1 MLRWHKMS
9 EALQK
14 SSHLITILTLL
25 LEGNTLSSNDM
36 FMSNSNQYFNKLK
49 KNGIEL
55 IEVWKANDTNRGKHK
70 ERRLHQSIDNIKRAE
85 AYLCKLLG
93 KSNADGDKS

>member
-1 MLRWHKMS
+1 MS
-9 EALQK
+9 DSLQK

-25 LEGNTLSSNDM
+25 LEGKRLSSNDM
-36 FMSNSNQYFNKLK
+36 FASNSNQYFVQIK
-49 KNGIEL
+49 KQGIEL

-70 ERRLHQSIDNIKRAE
+70 ERRIHQSIDNIKRAE

-93 KSNADGDKS
+93 KTDAHGAES

>member
-1 MLRWHKMS
+1 MS

-25 LEGNTLSSNDM
+25 LEGKRLSSNDM
-36 FMSNSNQYFNKLK
+36 FASNSNQYFVQIK
-49 KNGIEL
+49 KQGIEL

-93 KSNADGDKS
+93 KTNAHGAES